1 MTNPRL
7 SPIVA
12 ELDTLP
18 KDMLLVIAAIDILAH
33 EQLTFVERVTKEIE
47 ERGGESVTGR
57 RVVARVFEKGLHGWI
72 TRKALLASAFAFAF
86 TFACLE
92 RVSLLM

>member
-18 KDMLLVIAAIDILAH
+18 KDILLVIAAIDILAH
-33 EQLTFVERVTKEIE
+33 EQLTFVERVKREIE
-47 ERGGESVTGR
+47 ERGGEEVTGR
-57 RVVARVFEKGLHGWI
+57 RVVAKLFEKGFHGW
-72 TRKALLASAFAFAF
+72 TTCEYLFVFDF
-86 TFACLE
+86 
-92 RVSLLM
+92 SL